1 MTGSAIGLSLG
12 FGFKGNYSRTP
23 DDITFPKIVYAASA
37 NIPFGMPVV
46 QRTDNTVVSPATTV
60 MTTSNFGGFALAIVK
75 QLNTYPSSS
84 NNTSGYYA
92 ADQVCDVLKRGNMV
106 TELVHGTPTAG
117 GQVYIRTVLNGAFP
131 LEIVGDIRADAD
143 SSNTI
148 AAPNVIFTTG
158 YLDANNMV
166 EITITKQTI

>member
-1 MTGSAIGLSLG
+1 MSGKAIGISLG
-12 FGFKGNYSRTP
+12 FGFKGMYSRTP
-23 DDITFPKIVYAASA
+23 DDITFAKITNASSA
-37 NIPFGMPVV
+37 NIPFGVPVV
-46 QRTDNTVVSPATTV
+46 QNTNNTVSSPSTVV

-75 QLNTYPSSS
+75 QLNNYSPSDT
-84 NNTSGYYA
+84 TSGYYA
-92 ADQVCDVLKRGNMV
+92 ANDMCDVLKRGNMI

-131 LEIVGDIRADAD
+131 LELVGDIRADAD

-148 AAPNVIFTTG
+148 AAPSTIFTSG
-158 YLDANNMV
+158 YVDANNMV